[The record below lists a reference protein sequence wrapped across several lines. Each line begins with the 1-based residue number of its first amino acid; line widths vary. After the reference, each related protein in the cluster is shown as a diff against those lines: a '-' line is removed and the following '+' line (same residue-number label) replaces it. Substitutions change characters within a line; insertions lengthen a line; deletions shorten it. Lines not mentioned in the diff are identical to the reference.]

1 MPRTLI
7 TGGIIIN
14 ATASYR
20 ADVLIDG
27 EQIVG
32 IVRDATLIP
41 GDRIIDATDCYVLP
55 GLIDA
60 HTHIQLDT
68 GIYRTADNWEIGTQ
82 VAAWGGVT
90 TVIDFATQFRGQ
102 TFEEA
107 VHNRQAEASKSVID
121 YGLHCMI
128 TALPY
133 GEERQLQSLLDLGI
147 VSYKL
152 FTTYRPNY
160 YLDDATILRI
170 MTGAAKY
177 GGVVM
182 VHCEND
188 SIIAEMTDAL
198 ISQGKTGLPYHGRS
212 RPVLAEEEA
221 VNRILYLAE
230 AARCAVYI
238 VHCSSANSVLQVR
251 QALQRSV
258 QAYCE
263 TCPQYL
269 LLDESQYLGD
279 TPECY
284 ILQPPLRAKEQ
295 NAALWK
301 LVSGGA
307 IDVISTDH
315 CDYSLAQKRQFADF
329 TRTPG
334 GLPGLETL
342 WPLLYTHSV
351 DKARLPLTGL
361 VRMLCTNPARIFGLE
376 HRKGDIRAGLDA
388 DIVIYDPQPRTH
400 VQANDL
406 HGMAGYS
413 PYEGHRLRG
422 AVRTV
427 ICRGQMV
434 IENREFVGTPGY
446 GQFVPG
452 KL

>member
-107 VHNRQAEASKSVID
+107 VKNRQAEAAKAVID

-128 TALPY
+128 TSLPY
-133 GEERQLQSLLDLGI
+133 GEERQIQALLDMGV

-160 YLDDATILRI
+160 YLDDSTIWRV
-170 MTGAAKY
+170 MNGAGKY

-188 SIIAEMTDAL
+188 SMITEMTDAL
-198 ISQGKTGLPYHGRS
+198 VSQGKTSLAYHGRS

-221 VNRILYLAE
+221 VNRILFLADT
-230 AARCAVYI
+230 AHCAVYI

-251 QALQRSV
+251 QALQRGV

-279 TPECY
+279 TPECF

-295 NAALWK
+295 NTALWK
-301 LVSGGA
+301 LVSSGA

-315 CDYSLAQKRQFADF
+315 CDYSLVQKRQFADF

-361 VRMLCTNPARIFGLE
+361 VRMMCANPARIFGLD

-388 DIVIYDPQPRTH
+388 DLVIYDPKPRSH
-400 VQANDL
+400 IHAEQL
-406 HGMAGYS
+406 HNVAGYS

-427 ICRGQMV
+427 LCRGTT
-434 IENREFVGTPGY
+434 IIKDRELVGTPGY